1 MSEKIFP
8 CLWFD
13 GNAKEAAGFYCSVFQ
28 GAKITHESPL
38 VVMVEIFGKKLMG
51 LNGGPLFKIN
61 PSISLFVLCAD
72 IESTNK
78 VWEKLSEG
86 GSVLMQIDTY
96 PWSKRYGWVKDK
108 FGMTWQ
114 VSVVAKE
121 GDRPA
126 ITPSL
131 LFTGSQFGKAA
142 EAINLYTGTFKNGV
156 AETVI
161 YYPETD
167 PHAGKVMYA
176 EIRLEKSMLIVMD
189 GPGDHAYTFSEGVSL
204 VVDCDGQEEVDH
216 FWNQFTADGGQ
227 ESQCGWLKDKFGVSW
242 QIVPKQLMEY
252 LNNPDREKAG
262 HAMQAML
269 KMKKI
274 VIADLKKAFD
284 NNQ

>member
-38 VVMVEIFGKKLMG
+38 VVMVEIFGKKVMG
-51 LNGGPLFKIN
+51 LNGGPMFRIN

-72 IESTNK
+72 IDSTNK

-142 EAINLYTGTFKNGV
+142 EAINLYTGAFKNGA

-176 EIRLEKSMLIVMD
+176 EIRLEESMLIVMD

-216 FWNQFTADGGQ
+216 FWNKFTADGGQ

-284 NNQ
+284 SKQ